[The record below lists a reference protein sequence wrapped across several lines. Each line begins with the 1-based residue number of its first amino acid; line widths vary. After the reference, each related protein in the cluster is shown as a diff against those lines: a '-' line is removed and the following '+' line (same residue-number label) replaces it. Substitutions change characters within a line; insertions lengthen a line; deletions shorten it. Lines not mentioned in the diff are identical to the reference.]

1 LEALAVQA
9 EQAEPQVARALL
21 VVWIK
26 FLPACRG
33 DGGNE
38 NVTDMGISS
47 FVASQQMQRHSLF
60 PWQG

>member
-9 EQAEPQVARALL
+9 EQAELQVARLL
-21 VVWIK
+21 VVVWIK

-38 NVTDMGISS
+38 NITDKDIS
-47 FVASQQMQRHSLF
+47 
-60 PWQG
+60 